1 MIEIL
6 DQLQNS
12 ITKDITA
19 IINELNSEKLILY
32 FLQDREYLFSPILNE
47 LSLNDNREILLE
59 CYSYILSEILT
70 TKKINFVNLFDFNIS
85 EFIIKNNDELIKLKT
100 LAITRRK
107 IKDFIIYITKQ
118 DYKLVVEDKVL
129 TLSHNI
135 ENFIKYY
142 NIGYIR
148 TSLADLNLSM
158 TSLVNKKFDVE
169 DVILKAY
176 EKNYKFSEFID
187 IGTPLARIRFHFSNI
202 LFNIL
207 ASILTVEVEYK
218 INSAFHNYFIYS
230 DINIE
235 DKCFKLSS
243 MKWIDLLK
251 FTMITSGLSNL
262 MQKVIKEKSNGDKL
276 IIENSI
282 LYAYPYSTLFEVF
295 SLIFK
300 SINSDIKDKDIK
312 AFIDAFTTDLTNP
325 QGTLDIQFRPIVKV
339 ENDTYYVSFNIFSGV
354 NIIRAYITNFNIS
367 LDDQGVKFERYV
379 KDLLEKKFTK
389 IISNKKFKTSNGV
402 NGDIDICFLGEKSI
416 YFMEC
421 KNRLHPI
428 SSNSSITNYEYIMKA
443 KDIQLPKIIGY
454 FEEDKKAFIK
464 KYFAQEIEDID
475 EYKIYKF
482 ILLSNRNISGLNI
495 DDIAI
500 RDIYSLERIL
510 DIGFLEIGKIS
521 DEDKNKIIVSEKIYY
536 WENEEYFQ
544 ENDLINYH
552 SNKSKFFDLFQ
563 QMIFEDSRD
572 YEYNGYILRD
582 KFFTSDL
589 SVERLDDIKK
599 KLKQVKTN
607 LITP

>member
-1 MIEIL
+1 MIKIL
-6 DQLQNS
+6 DELQKCIS
-12 ITKDITA
+12 DDITK
-19 IINELNSEKLILY
+19 IINDLDAEKLILY

-47 LSLNDNREILLE
+47 VSLNDNKEILLE

-148 TSLADLNLSM
+148 ASLADFNLSM

-169 DVILKAY
+169 DTILKAY
-176 EKNYKFSEFID
+176 EKDYKFSELID

-207 ASILTVEVEYK
+207 ASISTVEIEYK

-262 MQKVIKEKSNGDKL
+262 MQKVIKEKSNGDKS

-282 LYAYPYSTLFEVF
+282 LYGYPYSMLFEVF

-300 SINSDIKDKDIK
+300 SINSGIKGKDIK

-325 QGTLDIQFRPIVKV
+325 KGTLDIQFRPILKV

-354 NIIRAYITNFNIS
+354 NIVRAYITNFNIS
-367 LDDQGVKFERYV
+367 LDDQGIKFERYV
-379 KDLLEKKFTK
+379 KDLLEKKFQN
-389 IISNKKFKTSNGV
+389 IISNKKFRNSNGE

-416 YFMEC
+416 YFIEC

-500 RDIYSLERIL
+500 RDIYSLESIL

-521 DEDKNKIIVSEKIYY
+521 DEDKDKIIVSDKIYY

-544 ENDLINYH
+544 ESDLINYH
-552 SNKSKFFDLFQ
+552 SNKSKFFNLFQ
-563 QMIFEDSRD
+563 QMIFEDIKD

-582 KFFTSDL
+582 KIFTSDV
-589 SVERLDDIKK
+589 SVEQLDNIKK
-599 KLKQVKTN
+599 KLREE
-607 LITP
+607 

>member
-243 MKWIDLLK
+243 IKWIDLLK

-500 RDIYSLERIL
+500 RDIYSLESIL

>member
-6 DQLQNS
+6 EELQNS
-12 ITKDITA
+12 INEDITV
-19 IINELNSEKLILY
+19 IINELNAEKLILY
-32 FLQDREYLFSPILNE
+32 ILQDREYLFSPILNE
-47 LSLNDNREILLE
+47 LSLNANREVLLE

-70 TKKINFVNLFDFNIS
+70 TKEINYLNLFDFNIS
-85 EFIIKNNDELIKLKT
+85 EFITKNNNELIKLKT
-100 LAITRRK
+100 LAIIRRK
-107 IKDFIIYITKQ
+107 IKDFSIYITKQ
-118 DYKLVVEDKVL
+118 NYKLIVKDKVL

-158 TSLVNKKFDVE
+158 TSLANKKFDVE
-169 DVILKAY
+169 DAILKIY
-176 EKNYKFSEFID
+176 EKDYKFSELID
-187 IGTPLARIRFHFSNI
+187 IGTPLARIRFYFSDF

-218 INSAFHNYFIYS
+218 INSAFHNYFINS
-230 DINIE
+230 DINME

-243 MKWIDLLK
+243 IKWIDLLK

-282 LYAYPYSTLFEVF
+282 LYGYPYSILFEVF

-300 SINSDIKDKDIK
+300 SINSDIKGKDIK

-325 QGTLDIQFRPIVKV
+325 KGTLDIQFRPIVKV
-339 ENDTYYVSFNIFSGV
+339 EDDTYYVSFNIFSGV
-354 NIIRAYITNFNIS
+354 NIVRAYITNFNIS

-379 KDLLEKKFTK
+379 KDLLENFFIN

-443 KDIQLPKIIGY
+443 KDIQLPKIIRY

-464 KYFAQEIEDID
+464 KYFAQEIENID

-495 DDIAI
+495 DDMAI
-500 RDIYSLERIL
+500 RDIYSLERVL
-510 DIGFLEIGKIS
+510 NIGFLEIGKIS
-521 DEDKNKIIVSEKIYY
+521 DEDKNKIIINEKIYY

-544 ENDLINYH
+544 ESDLINYH
-552 SNKSKFFDLFQ
+552 SNKSKFFDLFEK
-563 QMIFEDSRD
+563 MIFEDSKD
-572 YEYNGYILRD
+572 YKYNGYILKD
-582 KFFTSDL
+582 NFFTFDL
-589 SVERLDDIKK
+589 SIEKLDEMKV
-599 KLKQVKTN
+599 KLQHVKS
-607 LITP
+607 

>member
-6 DQLQNS
+6 EELQNS
-12 ITKDITA
+12 INEDITV
-19 IINELNSEKLILY
+19 IINELNAEKLILY
-32 FLQDREYLFSPILNE
+32 ILQDREYLFSPILNE
-47 LSLNDNREILLE
+47 LSLNANREVLLE

-70 TKKINFVNLFDFNIS
+70 TKEINYLNLFDFNIS
-85 EFIIKNNDELIKLKT
+85 EFITKNNNELIKLKT
-100 LAITRRK
+100 LAIIRRK
-107 IKDFIIYITKQ
+107 IKDFSIYITKQ
-118 DYKLVVEDKVL
+118 NYKLIVKDKVL

-158 TSLVNKKFDVE
+158 TSLANKKFDVE
-169 DVILKAY
+169 DAILKIY
-176 EKNYKFSEFID
+176 EKDYKFSELID
-187 IGTPLARIRFHFSNI
+187 IGTPLARIRFYFSDF

-218 INSAFHNYFIYS
+218 INSAFHNYFINS
-230 DINIE
+230 DINME

-243 MKWIDLLK
+243 IKWIDLLK

-282 LYAYPYSTLFEVF
+282 LYGYPYSILFEVF

-300 SINSDIKDKDIK
+300 SINSDIKGKDIK

-325 QGTLDIQFRPIVKV
+325 KGTLDIQFRPIVKV
-339 ENDTYYVSFNIFSGV
+339 EDDTYYVSFNIFSGV
-354 NIIRAYITNFNIS
+354 NIVRAYITNFNIS

-379 KDLLEKKFTK
+379 KDLLENFFIN

-443 KDIQLPKIIGY
+443 KDIQLPKIIEY

-464 KYFAQEIEDID
+464 KYFNKEIENID

-521 DEDKNKIIVSEKIYY
+521 DEDKNKIIINEKVYY

-544 ENDLINYH
+544 ESDLINYQ
-552 SNKSKFFDLFQ
+552 SNKSKFFDLFEK
-563 QMIFEDSRD
+563 MIFEDSKD
-572 YEYNGYILRD
+572 YEHNGYILRD
-582 KFFTSDL
+582 KFFTTDL
-589 SVERLDDIKK
+589 SVERLDEIKK
-599 KLKQVKTN
+599 ELIQVKS
-607 LITP
+607 

>member
-1 MIEIL
+1 MINIL
-6 DQLQNS
+6 DSLQNNIS
-12 ITKDITA
+12 KDITK
-19 IINELNSEKLILY
+19 IINDLDPEKLILY
-32 FLQDREYLFSPILNE
+32 ILQDREYLFSPMLNE

-70 TKKINFVNLFDFNIS
+70 TQKINYVNLFDFNIS
-85 EFIIKNNDELIKLKT
+85 EFISKNNDELIELKT

-169 DVILKAY
+169 DTILKAY
-176 EKNYKFSEFID
+176 EKDYKFSELID

-207 ASILTVEVEYK
+207 ASISTVEIEYK

-251 FTMITSGLSNL
+251 FTMITSGLANL
-262 MQKVIKEKSNGDKL
+262 MQKVIKEKSNGDKV

-282 LYAYPYSTLFEVF
+282 LYGYSYSMLFKIF

-300 SINSDIKDKDIK
+300 SINSDIKGKDIK

-325 QGTLDIQFRPIVKV
+325 KGTLDIQFRPIVKI

-354 NIIRAYITNFNIS
+354 NIVRAYITNFNIS

-379 KDLLEKKFTK
+379 KDLLEKKFQN
-389 IISNKKFKTSNGV
+389 IISNKKFRNSNGE

-416 YFMEC
+416 YFIEC

-454 FEEDKKAFIK
+454 FEEDKRAFIK

-521 DEDKNKIIVSEKIYY
+521 EDEDKNKIIINEKIYY
-536 WENEEYFQ
+536 WKNEEYFQ
-544 ENDLINYH
+544 EKDLINYH
-552 SNKSKFFDLFQ
+552 SNKSKFFDLFEK
-563 QMIFEDSRD
+563 MIFENSKD
-572 YEYNGYILRD
+572 YKYNGYILRD

-589 SVERLDDIKK
+589 SIDQLDNIKK
-599 KLKQVKTN
+599 RLKDV
-607 LITP
+607 

>member
-6 DQLQNS
+6 EQLQNS
-12 ITKDITA
+12 INEDITA
-19 IINELNSEKLILY
+19 IINELNAEKLILY
-32 FLQDREYLFSPILNE
+32 ILQDRECLFSPILNE
-47 LSLNDNREILLE
+47 LSLNNNREILLE

-70 TKKINFVNLFDFNIS
+70 TKKINYLNLFDFNIS
-85 EFIIKNNDELIKLKT
+85 EFIAKNNDELIKLKT
-100 LAITRRK
+100 LAIIRRK
-107 IKDFIIYITKQ
+107 LKDFSIYITKQ
-118 DYKLVVEDKVL
+118 DYKLEVEDKVL

-158 TSLVNKKFDVE
+158 TSLANKKFDVE
-169 DVILKAY
+169 DAILKAY
-176 EKNYKFSEFID
+176 EKHYKFSELID
-187 IGTPLARIRFHFSNI
+187 IGTPSVRIRFYFSDF

-207 ASILTVEVEYK
+207 VSILTVEVEYK
-218 INSAFHNYFIYS
+218 INSAFHNYFIYC

-243 MKWIDLLK
+243 IKWIDLLK

-262 MQKVIKEKSNGDKL
+262 MQKVIKEKSNNDKL

-282 LYAYPYSTLFEVF
+282 LHGYSYSMLFEIF

-300 SINSDIKDKDIK
+300 SINSDIKGKDVK

-339 ENDTYYVSFNIFSGV
+339 GNDIYYVSFNIFSGV

-367 LDDQGVKFERYV
+367 LDDQGTKFERYV
-379 KDLLEKKFTK
+379 KDLLEKKFQN
-389 IISNKKFKTSNGV
+389 IISNKKFRNSNGE

-428 SSNSSITNYEYIMKA
+428 SSNSSITNYEYIKKA
-443 KDIQLPKIIGY
+443 KDIQLPKIIRY

-464 KYFAQEIEDID
+464 KYFAQEIKDID

-495 DDIAI
+495 GDIAI

-521 DEDKNKIIVSEKIYY
+521 DEDENKIIINEKIYY
-536 WENEEYFQ
+536 RENEKYFQ
-544 ENDLINYH
+544 ESDLVNYH

-599 KLKQVKTN
+599 KLKQVKT
-607 LITP
+607 